1 LKNIY
6 KERRTSLIDRKVL
19 EKILTENSWGLYLK
33 GRPLEEINTNVGVIY
48 KICEVSTEKLVDEY
62 NVYVEKEE

>member
-1 LKNIY
+1 LTNIY
-6 KERRTSLIDRKVL
+6 KERRINLIDRKIL

-48 KICEVSTEKLVDEY
+48 KICEVSIEKLVEGY
-62 NVYVEKEE
+62 NSYLEKEE

>member
-6 KERRTSLIDRKVL
+6 KERRQSLVDKKIL

-62 NVYVEKEE
+62 NSHIKKEE

>member
-1 LKNIY
+1 MLA
-6 KERRTSLIDRKVL
+6 
-19 EKILTENSWGLYLK
+19 ENSWGLYLK

-62 NVYVEKEE
+62 NEYLTNTQSEQLKNMQKEE

>member
-1 LKNIY
+1 M
-6 KERRTSLIDRKVL
+6 IDRKVL

-33 GRPLEEINTNVGVIY
+33 GRPLEEINTNFVVIY

>member
-1 LKNIY
+1 
-6 KERRTSLIDRKVL
+6 LIDKKIL

-48 KICEVSTEKLVDEY
+48 KICEVSIEKLVEGY
-62 NVYVEKEE
+62 NSYLEKEE

>member
-1 LKNIY
+1 MLEK
-6 KERRTSLIDRKVL
+6 KVL
-19 EKILTENSWGLYLK
+19 DKMLAENSWGLYLK

-62 NVYVEKEE
+62 NEYLTNTQSEQLKNKQKEE

>member
-1 LKNIY
+1 MLEK
-6 KERRTSLIDRKVL
+6 KVL
-19 EKILTENSWGLYLK
+19 EKILAENSWGLYLK

-62 NVYVEKEE
+62 NEHVINMKNEQLKKMQKEE

>member
-6 KERRTSLIDRKVL
+6 RERRQSLIDKKVL
-19 EKILTENSWGLYLK
+19 EKILIENSWGLYLK

-48 KICEVSTEKLVDEY
+48 KICEVSIEKLVDEY
-62 NVYVEKEE
+62 NSHIEKEE

>member
-1 LKNIY
+1 MLEK
-6 KERRTSLIDRKVL
+6 KVL
-19 EKILTENSWGLYLK
+19 DKMLAENSWGLYLK

-62 NVYVEKEE
+62 NEYLTNTQSEQLKNMQKEE

>member
-1 LKNIY
+1 M
-6 KERRTSLIDRKVL
+6 IDRKVL

-48 KICEVSTEKLVDEY
+48 KICEVSTEKLVEGY
-62 NVYVEKEE
+62 NSYLEKEE

>member
-1 LKNIY
+1 LTNIY
-6 KERRTSLIDRKVL
+6 KERRMNLIDKKIL

-48 KICEVSTEKLVDEY
+48 KICEVSIEKLVEGY
-62 NVYVEKEE
+62 NSYLEKEE